1 VRFRED
7 KPGDLDRARAAVA
20 EWREQ
25 NPAGSREQML
35 TALSAGF
42 HRDYGPVLGAV
53 LSVHDRDHARQIT
66 AHPAAT
72 GPDHQSAHD
81 GGQSERTGPAQEMT

>member
-1 VRFRED
+1 MRFRED

-25 NPAGSREQML
+25 KPAGSREQML

-42 HRDYGPVLGAV
+42 HRDYGARAV
-53 LSVHDRDHARQIT
+53 RVDRDHARQIT
-66 AHPAAT
+66 THPAAT
-72 GPDHQSAHD
+72 GPRPPA
-81 GGQSERTGPAQEMT
+81 GP